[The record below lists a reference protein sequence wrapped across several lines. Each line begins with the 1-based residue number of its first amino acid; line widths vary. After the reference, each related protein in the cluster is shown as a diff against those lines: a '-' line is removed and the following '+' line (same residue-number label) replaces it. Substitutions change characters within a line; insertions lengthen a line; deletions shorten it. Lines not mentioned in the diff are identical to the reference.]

1 MLSGNIYS
9 VLDECGILSD
19 PIFVCYQII
28 ITRTSDE
35 CGIIITL
42 PRAES
47 GLTSC
52 SRHSGLRPSCRQH
65 SVRPDS
71 SLGRVMNIPHS
82 SSFEWWLSI
91 KIHEYLWIWI
101 LHSMKLSWIENWN
114 AWISHKLGKMAWAV
128 WLWLLL
134 LKNVIQLIWS
144 IWIYL

>member
-1 MLSGNIYS
+1 MRHFIVCKYYLLVSCSLVHERYSVMYLKEQEHKAVLWKNDKISMLSGNHYPA
-9 VLDECGILSD
+9 LDECGILSD

-82 SSFEWWLSI
+82 SSFE
-91 KIHEYLWIWI
+91 
-101 LHSMKLSWIENWN
+101 
-114 AWISHKLGKMAWAV
+114 
-128 WLWLLL
+128 
-134 LKNVIQLIWS
+134 
-144 IWIYL
+144 